1 MKIYGTNRAGR
12 HNRNSIEIGTGKLV
26 QGGVTMGSRGE
37 YGCSV
42 DELRTLMEY
51 RGTEAREKLDAEYD
65 GVEGLCRRLKT
76 DPNNGLP
83 QDKDELDRRRA
94 VYGANEIPPHP
105 PKSFLQLVWEALQD
119 VTLIILL
126 VSAIVSL
133 ALSFYRPPDDG
144 LGAGSDDSEHEAGW
158 IEGVAI
164 LISVVVVVLVTA
176 LNDYTKE
183 RQFRGLQA
191 KIETEHK
198 FAVIR
203 GGNQIQIV
211 VNELVVGDIAQIKY
225 GDLLPAD
232 GVLVQSNDL
241 KIDESSLTG
250 ESDQI
255 RKSPESDPMLLSGTH
270 VMEGSGKMVVTA
282 VGVNSQTGIIMTLL
296 GAAKDVVEEERKAA
310 KREGDAVTG
319 AGVEDGTAQALLTDR
334 ECEDEWNSRG
344 SNGDLRSF
352 VAGCTVL
359 ILVTRFCI
367 SRYMIEEKAFSV
379 ADFQHFINFLIIG
392 VTVLVVAVPE
402 GLPLAVTLS
411 LAYSVKK
418 MMLDNNLV
426 RHLDACET
434 MGNATSICSDKT
446 GTLTT
451 NRMTVVQSYIN
462 EIHYKETPK
471 FESLNKETRD
481 LLISLISINS
491 SYASQAFYFFYSTFL
506 LSGCACKN
514 PGEQLTQLGNKTE
527 CGLLGFVIALGQSYQ
542 AIRDKYPE
550 EKIFKVYTFNSV
562 RKSMSTVI
570 ELKDGNFLAGYRVF
584 SKGASEI
591 ILKKCRWFLAR
602 DGVPKKFSQKDCDRL
617 VSNVIEPMASDGLR
631 TICLAY
637 KDYVTRSD
645 NVQENQIRSVK
656 EIDWDNED
664 AVVNDLTAI
673 AIVGIQDPVRPEVP
687 EAIAKC
693 QRAGITVRMVT
704 GDNINTARSIATSC
718 GILRPGEDFIALE
731 GKDFNARIRNE
742 KGEVSQDKLD
752 AIWPKLRVLARAQ
765 PSDKYTLV
773 KGIIDSRITDN
784 REVVAVTGDGTND
797 GPALKKA
804 DVGFAMGI
812 AGTDV
817 AKEASDIIL
826 TDDNFTSIVK
836 AVMWGRNVY
845 DSIAKFLQFQ
855 LTVNV
860 VAVVVAFV
868 GACAIQDT
876 PLKAVQMLWVNLIMD
891 TLASLALATEMPTE
905 DLLKR
910 KPYGRT
916 SPLISRTMS
925 KNILGHAFYQLL
937 ILFTLIFAGERFFE
951 IESGRWAPL
960 HSSPSEHFTI
970 VFNTFVMMTLFN
982 EINARKIHGERN
994 IFTGLFSNPIYY
1006 IIWIATMI
1014 AQIFIVQFGG
1024 RWFSTAALNLEQW
1037 LWCLAFGVGVLLWG
1051 QYNISTTRRIRRAFH
1066 EYSMLTLTTGEKGK
1080 RDDRGKSSGMKI
1092 VTTIPTSGLPKN
1104 MAIGGGDVTST
1115 ENILSG
1121 EYEDPATHEKRSGQI
1136 LWIRGLTRLQT
1147 QLRVV
1152 KAFRL
1157 SLDEFEE
1164 KRSIAS
1170 TQSCNSMRGVVGAG
1184 WSYLS
1189 LSRINVT
1196 RAASCVGPLPS
1207 QTRIALVKL
1216 MQRTNTPQ
1224 SYPSY
1229 HSQQFSTAT
1238 LNQPTP
1244 TNPDNPTEQQHNV
1257 PLTTASTPATT
1268 TPTATENDHELAA
1281 NVVILSEQQMIAT
1294 QPPAASLG
1302 ATTKFE
1308 KLPLIQ
1314 RWHPSSGSRIGK
1326 SNSLDIPVSIA
1337 HVIGGEMA
1345 DRLIP
1350 VPLSSAPTDQAVS
1363 AKAQY
1368 FVFVGPKLC
1377 GDAAANDVC
1386 LLINAMTITVENL
1399 LYFQIRVVKAFQAG
1413 LDRREP
1419 SLSGPSAARL
1429 REISRQLKLQVEHE
1443 GKSIVSRSGSRQSKQ
1458 LEAISSV

>member
-1 MKIYGTNRAGR
+1 
-12 HNRNSIEIGTGKLV
+12 
-26 QGGVTMGSRGE
+26 MGSRGE

-51 RGTEAREKLDAEYD
+51 RGAEAREKLDAEYD

-94 VYGANEIPPHP
+94 VFGANEIPPHP

-144 LGAGSDDSEHEAGW
+144 LGGSDDSEHEAGW

-203 GGNQIQIV
+203 GGHQIQIV

-255 RKSPESDPMLLSGTH
+255 RKSPELDPMLLSGTH

-310 KREGDAVTG
+310 KREGDAVAG
-319 AGVEDGTAQALLTDR
+319 AGVEDGTAQALLTDHVKA
-334 ECEDEWNSRG
+334 SGLAAG
-344 SNGDLRSF
+344 SNGDLSNEAIKDEVESKKERSVLQAKLTRLAIQIGYAGSF

-462 EIHYKETPK
+462 EIHYKETPQ

-481 LLISLISINS
+481 LLINLISVNS
-491 SYASQAFYFFYSTFL
+491 SYASQVVPA
-506 LSGCACKN
+506 KN
-514 PGEQLTQLGNKTE
+514 HGEQLTQLGNKTE
-527 CGLLGFVIALGQSYQ
+527 CGLLGFVLALGQSYQ

-570 ELKDGNFLAGYRVF
+570 EMRSGNLLTGYRVF

-591 ILKKCRWFLAR
+591 ILKKCKWFLAK
-602 DGVPKKFSQKDCDRL
+602 DGNPKKFSQKDCDRL

-637 KDYVTRSD
+637 KDYITTSD
-645 NVQENQIRSVK
+645 NIQENQVRITK

-664 AVVNDLTAI
+664 VIVSDLTAI

-718 GILRPGEDFIALE
+718 GILRHGEDFIALE

-742 KGEVSQDKLD
+742 KGEVSQEKLD

-937 ILFTLIFAGERFFE
+937 ILFALIFAGEHFFE

-960 HSSPSEHFTI
+960 HSPPSEHFTI

-1006 IIWIATMI
+1006 VIWIATMI

-1051 QYNISTTRRIRRAFH
+1051 Q
-1066 EYSMLTLTTGEKGK
+1066 
-1080 RDDRGKSSGMKI
+1080 I

-1189 LSRINVT
+1189 LSRNNVP

-1207 QTRIALVKL
+1207 QTRVALVKL
-1216 MQRTNTPQ
+1216 MQRTNAPQ
-1224 SYPSY
+1224 PYPSY
-1229 HSQQFSTAT
+1229 HSQQSY
-1238 LNQPTP
+1238 TP
-1244 TNPDNPTEQQHNV
+1244 SSNPPIPDKFGNPAEHNI
-1257 PLTTASTPATT
+1257 PLTTSTAATT
-1268 TPTATENDHELAA
+1268 NPTTTQNGHELAT

-1294 QPPAASLG
+1294 PPPTASLN
-1302 ATTKFE
+1302 TTQLE
-1308 KLPLIQ
+1308 KVPLVQ
-1314 RWHPSSGSRIGK
+1314 RWRPSSSSGIGK

-1337 HVIGGEMA
+1337 HV
-1345 DRLIP
+1345 
-1350 VPLSSAPTDQAVS
+1350 
-1363 AKAQY
+1363 
-1368 FVFVGPKLC
+1368 
-1377 GDAAANDVC
+1377 
-1386 LLINAMTITVENL
+1386 
-1399 LYFQIRVVKAFQAG
+1399 
-1413 LDRREP
+1413 
-1419 SLSGPSAARL
+1419 
-1429 REISRQLKLQVEHE
+1429 
-1443 GKSIVSRSGSRQSKQ
+1443 
-1458 LEAISSV
+1458 